1 MKRIFPFV
9 VLAFALLAF
18 PADGMVQ
25 DDDTL
30 PEDRI
35 FSDYLTPLMYGAVG
49 DGKHDDT
56 EALRKALF
64 ESNKQGKIL
73 YIPSGYNFRVTGTLN
88 YYQGKYQSYSLNL
101 LGCIPLKRGTYAP
114 DRYGGI
120 SVSKGVSLFKS
131 ATIRGSMERVCI
143 IGRRDVNVRFFDS
156 CECKGLVIQGC
167 NISNFGVL
175 FFDTSVNSVSQITQN
190 TFLTLFYFAKNEKT
204 SSGLTDSTIS
214 FNYINGGMEQDDN
227 SCFEWSYY
235 NGTIISNNFIDYYR
249 TIYNPKATK
258 KQTFVGPLSY
268 SNQYQVFRYFYAAG
282 SDNLQSITFSSVA
295 DSFNWNDPSTL
306 EKLKSYKALTYK
318 GTDGKTYEI
327 PPYVA
332 VCHSAWNISIRDA
345 KVERN
350 MKSLVFV
357 HSGLTEYEHNRFDV
371 SFVGNNQYKK
381 GQISYKEGDK
391 PYYNSTK
398 YPRNEIKIEG
408 IVEVLDKLPKVSSG
422 WTGSAPGRTVEVNG
436 TRYRFE
442 NTRDGKSMKAE
453 WRKIEKKE
461 E

>member
-9 VLAFALLAF
+9 VLVFALFAV
-18 PADGMVQ
+18 PADGMAQ
-25 DDDTL
+25 DDATM

-64 ESNKQGKIL
+64 ESNKKGKIL

-235 NGTIISNNFIDYYR
+235 N
-249 TIYNPKATK
+249 K
-258 KQTFVGPLSY
+258 
-268 SNQYQVFRYFYAAG
+268 
-282 SDNLQSITFSSVA
+282 
-295 DSFNWNDPSTL
+295 
-306 EKLKSYKALTYK
+306 
-318 GTDGKTYEI
+318 
-327 PPYVA
+327 
-332 VCHSAWNISIRDA
+332 
-345 KVERN
+345 
-350 MKSLVFV
+350 
-357 HSGLTEYEHNRFDV
+357 
-371 SFVGNNQYKK
+371 
-381 GQISYKEGDK
+381 
-391 PYYNSTK
+391 
-398 YPRNEIKIEG
+398 
-408 IVEVLDKLPKVSSG
+408 
-422 WTGSAPGRTVEVNG
+422 
-436 TRYRFE
+436 
-442 NTRDGKSMKAE
+442 
-453 WRKIEKKE
+453 
-461 E
+461 

>member
-9 VLAFALLAF
+9 VLAFAVLLF
-18 PADGMVQ
+18 SADGMAQ
-25 DDDTL
+25 DDTAL

-49 DGKHDDT
+49 DGRHDDT

-120 SVSKGVSLFKS
+120 SVTKGVSLFKS

-249 TIYNPKATK
+249 TIYNPKAMK

-306 EKLKSYKALTYK
+306 EKLKTYKAFTYK
-318 GTDGKTYEI
+318 GKDGKTYEI

-332 VCHSAWNISIRDA
+332 VCHSAWNISIKDA
-345 KVERN
+345 KIERN

-381 GQISYKEGDK
+381 GQISYKQGDK
-391 PYYNSTK
+391 PFYNSTK
-398 YPRNEIKIEG
+398 YPQNAVNIDG
-408 IVEVLDKLPKVSSG
+408 IVEVLDKLPKITPG
-422 WTGSAPGRTVEVNG
+422 WTESCPGRVVEVNG

-442 NTRDGKSMKAE
+442 NTRDGKTMKAE
-453 WRKIEKKE
+453 WKKLEEK
-461 E
+461 